1 MPLLL
6 ACLLL
11 LISAALAGAAEKQQV
26 EASAEAGDETEP
38 TTLCALIET
47 SARANGLPVEFFTRL
62 IWKESTFRP
71 GAISPK
77 GAQGIAQFMPGTAA
91 LRRLADP
98 FDPVEA
104 IPASARYLRELA
116 ERFGNLGL
124 AAAAYNA
131 GEARAA
137 RLVAKGD
144 RLPWETE
151 EYVFA
156 ITGRPVEDWVGPQ
169 APLRIDAGLS
179 APREPSCLS
188 LAATLAR
195 PGAGADLVSSIAKAP
210 WAPWGVQV
218 AGNFSLNRAMA
229 SFSAVQRRYAGV
241 IGDALPL
248 VVRSVNR
255 SRGQAPL
262 FQIRLPATDRGAAD
276 AMCQKLRAKGGACVV
291 MRN

>member
-1 MPLLL
+1 
-6 ACLLL
+6 
-11 LISAALAGAAEKQQV
+11 
-26 EASAEAGDETEP
+26 
-38 TTLCALIET
+38 
-47 SARANGLPVEFFTRL
+47 LPVAFFTRL

-71 GAISPK
+71 GAVSAK
-77 GAQGIAQFMPGTAA
+77 GAEGIAQFMPGTAA

-104 IPASARYLRELA
+104 IPASARYLRELK

-137 RLVAKGD
+137 RLVDKGD

-151 EYVFA
+151 DYVFA
-156 ITGRPVEDWVGPQ
+156 ITGRPVEDWRAPQ
-169 APLRIDAGLS
+169 APLRIEAGLS
-179 APREPSCLS
+179 APREESCLS

-195 PGAGADLVSSIAKAP
+195 PGAGADFVSPIAKAS
-210 WAPWGVQV
+210 WAPWGVQI

-229 SFSAVQRRYAGV
+229 SFSAVQRRYAAV
-241 IGDALPL
+241 IGDALPM

-255 SRGQAPL
+255 SRGVAPI
-262 FQIRLPATDRGAAD
+262 FQIRLPAGDRGAAE
-276 AMCQKLRAKGGACVV
+276 AICQKLRAKGGACVV